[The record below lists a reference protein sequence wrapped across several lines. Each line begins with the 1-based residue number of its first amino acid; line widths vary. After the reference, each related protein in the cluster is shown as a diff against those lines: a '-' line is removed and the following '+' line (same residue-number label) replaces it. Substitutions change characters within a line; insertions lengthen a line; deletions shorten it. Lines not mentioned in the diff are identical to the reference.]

1 MLVIGENISVDNID
15 ELVNSHI
22 GFIVRKVS
30 NITGRYVSVEND
42 DEFSIALSAFA
53 EAVER
58 YDKEKGSFLS
68 FAGIVIDS
76 RLKTYLEQ
84 NNKYKNDLSLD
95 ELSENGKDFAEPNDE
110 KEDLIEEIN
119 EFKEELFKF
128 GLTIDD
134 MVEKSPKHS
143 DTRKR
148 AINIAETSSNE
159 PQIVKLTYQKKKL
172 PIREVSKKCNV
183 TEKIVKGSKHFIL
196 STMLV
201 FVKKFP
207 MLINWIKGTR
217 CYNEW

>member
-1 MLVIGENISVDNID
+1 MVIGEKISVDNLD
-15 ELVNSHI
+15 ELVKNHM
-22 GFIVRKVS
+22 GFIIRKVS

-58 YDKEKGSFLS
+58 YDSEKGNFLS

-84 NNKYKNDLSLD
+84 NNKYKNDVSLD
-95 ELSENGKDFAEPNDE
+95 ELSENGQDFAKEDDN

-119 EFKEELFKF
+119 EFKSELIKF
-128 GLTIDD
+128 GLTLDD
-134 MVEKSPKHS
+134 LAEKSPKHS

-148 AINIAETSSNE
+148 AITIAETSSKE
-159 PQIVKLTYQKKKL
+159 SKIVKLTYQKKKL

-196 STMLV
+196 ATMLV

-207 MLINWIKGTR
+207 VLVRWIKETR
-217 CYNEW
+217 CYNE

>member
-1 MLVIGENISVDNID
+1 MVIGENISVDNID
-15 ELVNSHI
+15 ELVNNHF

-30 NITGRYVSVEND
+30 NITGRYVSVEDD

-58 YDKEKGSFLS
+58 YDEKKGNFLS
-68 FAGIVIDS
+68 FAGLVIES
-76 RLKTYLEQ
+76 RIKTYLEQ

-95 ELSENGKDFAEPNDE
+95 ELCENGKDFVEINNE

-128 GLTIDD
+128 GLTLDD
-134 MVEKSPKHS
+134 LVEKSPKHS

-148 AINIAETSSNE
+148 AIKIAETSSDE
-159 PQIVKLTYQKKKL
+159 PQIVNLTYQKKKL

-201 FVKKFP
+201 FVKKLP

-217 CYNEW
+217 CYNE

>member
-1 MLVIGENISVDNID
+1 MVIGENISVDNID

-134 MVEKSPKHS
+134 LVEKSPKHS

-201 FVKKFP
+201 FVKKLP

-217 CYNEW
+217 CYNE

>member
-1 MLVIGENISVDNID
+1 MLVVGEKISVDNID

-22 GFIVRKVS
+22 GFIIRKVS
-30 NITGRYVSVEND
+30 NITGRYVSVQND

-58 YDKEKGSFLS
+58 YDEEKGKFLS

-95 ELSENGKDFAEPNDE
+95 ELSEEGKDFSEQNYD

-119 EFKEELFKF
+119 EFKEEIFKF
-128 GLTIDD
+128 GLTLDD
-134 MVEKSPKHS
+134 LVEKSPKHS

-148 AINIAETSSNE
+148 AIKIAETSSDDE
-159 PQIVKLTYQKKKL
+159 KIVNLTYQKKKL

-201 FVKKFP
+201 FVKKLP
-207 MLINWIKGTR
+207 LLTNWIKSTR